1 MSSDSKSKLSGLS
14 VTQRFAT
21 LGVTAFVGFGLVLG
35 IGYYEGE
42 QANSG
47 LDKASEL
54 QKISNEINV
63 MRVSSI
69 RLVLAAMDS
78 LVDKGEKKIN
88 PERLELISK
97 YAKTLQDGVPKVQE
111 LAVDIGNADLV
122 KNYAEDVAVVTKA
135 IQVDLKRLIEAGAS
149 DEEFGAIDDAIDG
162 AGDRTTSTL
171 EKLFDD
177 GSAEADKQIQVAQD
191 LSSQAVD
198 VQIGISLAAM
208 ALMFMMLRIH
218 GNSILNGIAS
228 VRKSMQKI
236 LDGDFTT
243 AVEAVKRGDEIGDM
257 ARSTDVFRLDAAEKE
272 ELERQADENRSL
284 SEQERL
290 AREAQKQADEEA
302 VRFAVGTLGAHL
314 ARLSEGDLTAKI
326 QHQFRADLE
335 QVRSDFNTTLERL
348 SSVLSEVRSNA
359 ETVQSSGSQM
369 KASADDLAKRTERQ
383 ASSVEETVTALE
395 QITTTMRTS
404 TERVGAASQ
413 LVEGTK
419 KSAQQSGQVV
429 SDAMAAM
436 ERIENASA
444 EIGKIINVV
453 EEIAFQTNL
462 LALNAGVEAAR
473 AGEAGKGFA
482 VVAQEVREL
491 AGRASG
497 AAKTIKQLVAK
508 SSEEVRTGVE
518 LVEAAGE
525 VLRHIGEDVIK
536 INEHVIS
543 FSVSA
548 KEQFTGLSEISGA
561 MKEMDNATQQNAA
574 MVEQTMASSQNL
586 VEDADRLKTLV
597 GQFSLSDHGGGY
609 ASSMKNSPRPAAS
622 ASTYAP
628 KSAAHGNAPV
638 ASPARALIGKIAGA
652 YKSASSGTTARQT
665 QTSEN
670 WEEF

>member
-1 MSSDSKSKLSGLS
+1 MSSDSKKQNSGLS

-21 LGVTAFVGFGLVLG
+21 LGATAFVGFGLVLG
-35 IGYYEGE
+35 IGYSEGE
-42 QANSG
+42 RANSG
-47 LDKASEL
+47 LDRASEL
-54 QKISNEINV
+54 QKVSNKINV
-63 MRVSSI
+63 MRVASI

-78 LVDKGEKKIN
+78 LVDKADKKIS
-88 PERLELISK
+88 PERIELITK
-97 YAKTLQDGVPKVQE
+97 YAKTLQDGVPQVQT
-111 LAVDIGNADLV
+111 LAKEIGKADLV
-122 KNYAEDVAVVTKA
+122 KTYAEDVSVVTKA
-135 IQVDLKRLIEAGAS
+135 IQVDLKRLIEAAAS
-149 DEEFGAIDDAIDG
+149 DEEFGAIDNAIDG

-171 EKLFDD
+171 EELFDD
-177 GSAEADKQIQVAQD
+177 GSAEADNQIQIAQD
-191 LSSQAVD
+191 LSTQSVD

-208 ALMFMMLRIH
+208 ALMFVMLRIH
-218 GNSILNGIAS
+218 GNSVLNGIAS

-236 LDGDFTT
+236 QDGDFISP
-243 AVEAVKRGDEIGDM
+243 VEAVSRGDEIGEM
-257 ARSTDVFRLDAAEKE
+257 ARSTDVFRLAAAEKE
-272 ELERQADENRSL
+272 ELERQAAENRSL
-284 SEQERL
+284 SEQDRL
-290 AREAQKQADEEA
+290 KREADKQADEEA

-326 QHQFRADLE
+326 QQQFRVDLE
-335 QVRSDFNTTLERL
+335 QVRSDFNATVEKL
-348 SSVLSEVRSNA
+348 SSVLSEVRNNA

-369 KASADDLAKRTERQ
+369 KASAEDLAKRTERQ
-383 ASSVEETVTALE
+383 AASVEETVAALE

-404 TERVGAASQ
+404 TERVGAASE

-419 KSAQQSGQVV
+419 KSAQQSGQ
-429 SDAMAAM
+429 
-436 ERIENASA
+436 
-444 EIGKIINVV
+444 VV

-508 SSEEVRTGVE
+508 SGEEVKTGVE

-543 FSVSA
+543 FSQSA
-548 KEQFTGLSEISGA
+548 KEQFTGLAEISSA
-561 MKEMDNATQQNAA
+561 MKEMDHATQQNAA
-574 MVEQTMASSQNL
+574 MVEQTMASSQHL
-586 VEDADRLKTLV
+586 VQDADRLQGLV
-597 GQFSLSDHGGGY
+597 GQFSLSDGSRTH
-609 ASSMKNSPRPAAS
+609 APSIQHSSRPAAS
-622 ASTYAP
+622 TPAGTPKPVAAS
-628 KSAAHGNAPV
+628 SAPV
-638 ASPARALIGKIAGA
+638 ASPARALMGKIAGA
-652 YKSASSGTTARQT
+652 YKAASSRATARPT